1 MKYIYPAVI
10 TQDDEGFYLAHF
22 HDFDNSAVSCYTDG
36 KNLDEAIDMAQD
48 ALNLALVTLED
59 DHAEI
64 PKSSNP
70 VKIKLKENEFLTMI
84 KADTIEYRKK
94 TDNKSVKKTLSI
106 PQWLDT
112 IAQRQKIN
120 FSQVLQKA
128 LMEACKIK

>member
-1 MKYIYPAVI
+1 MLDFCRQLGSYINQGFVI
-10 TQDDEGFYLAHF
+10 FTENDLTH
-22 HDFDNSAVSCYTDG
+22 T
-36 KNLDEAIDMAQD
+36 AQD

-128 LMEACKIK
+128 LMEECKIK